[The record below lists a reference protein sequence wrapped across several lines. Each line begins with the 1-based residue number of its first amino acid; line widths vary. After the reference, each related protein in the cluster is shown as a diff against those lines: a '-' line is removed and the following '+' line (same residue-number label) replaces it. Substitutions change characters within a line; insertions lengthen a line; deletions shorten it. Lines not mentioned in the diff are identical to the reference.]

1 LTYLTPPLCE
11 RGNNDPVTH
20 AKGRGGRPRALVVAG
35 VVGIITA
42 GCAAAP
48 SRRAEAHN
56 PPPLHST
63 SRSTVANH
71 TTTTAIA
78 APTTTTAT
86 TPTETTAKPT
96 TTSPPETTATATTTT
111 TTPRIT
117 SLPAPAA
124 GFVAGHVTA
133 VGDSVMLDYQT
144 PLEADIPGV
153 DVEAAVSEQWGA
165 GEEELAQLKAGGRLG
180 AEVIVALGTNGPI
193 TATDFS
199 DMMTV
204 LQGASRIV
212 FVNIHVD
219 RPWQD
224 PNNAVLAQGAASYPG
239 VLIADWATLAAANPQ
254 WFGPDGTH
262 LAIDGPGAQELAS
275 LIATTLSSG

>member
-1 LTYLTPPLCE
+1 MA
-11 RGNNDPVTH
+11 PVTH
-20 AKGRGGRPRALVVAG
+20 ATGRGGRRRALLLVG
-35 VVGIITA
+35 VLGIIAA

-48 SRRAEAHN
+48 GRHAGAHN
-56 PPPLHST
+56 PSPLQST
-63 SRSTVANH
+63 SRTTAGDH

-78 APTTTTAT
+78 EPKLTPATTTATTAAPAEPKTTTVTAAPAAPTTTTT
-86 TPTETTAKPT
+86 TLRVTAL
-96 TTSPPETTATATTTT
+96 PP
-111 TTPRIT
+111 
-117 SLPAPAA
+117 PAA

-153 DVEAAVSEQWGA
+153 DVEAAVSEQWAA
-165 GEEELAQLKAGGRLG
+165 GEEELTQLKAEGRLG

-204 LQGASRIV
+204 LQGASRVV

-224 PNNAVLAQGAASYPG
+224 PNNAVLAQGAANYPV
-239 VLIADWATLAAANPQ
+239 VLIADWASLAAANPE

-262 LAIDGPGAQELAS
+262 LAIDGPGADALAQ
-275 LIATTLSSG
+275 LITTTLATG

>member
-1 LTYLTPPLCE
+1 VL
-11 RGNNDPVTH
+11 
-20 AKGRGGRPRALVVAG
+20 
-35 VVGIITA
+35 GIIAA

-48 SRRAEAHN
+48 GRHAGAHN
-56 PPPLHST
+56 PPPEQST
-63 SRSTVANH
+63 SRTTVGDH
-71 TTTTAIA
+71 TTTTAVA
-78 APTTTTAT
+78 EPKLTPATTTAT
-86 TPTETTAKPT
+86 TAAPAEPKT
-96 TTSPPETTATATTTT
+96 TTVTAAPAASTTTT
-111 TTPRIT
+111 TTSRVT
-117 SLPAPAA
+117 ALPPPAA

-153 DVEAAVSEQWGA
+153 DVEAAVSEQWAA
-165 GEEELAQLKAGGRLG
+165 GEEELTQLKAEGRLG

-199 DMMTV
+199 AMMTV

-224 PNNAVLAQGAASYPG
+224 PNNAVLAQGAANYPG
-239 VLIADWATLAAANPQ
+239 VLIADWASLAAANPE

-262 LAIDGPGAQELAS
+262 LAIDGPGAQALAS
-275 LIATTLSSG
+275 LITSTLSSG

>member
-1 LTYLTPPLCE
+1 
-11 RGNNDPVTH
+11 
-20 AKGRGGRPRALVVAG
+20 
-35 VVGIITA
+35 VVGVIGIIAA

-48 SRRAEAHN
+48 ARRAGAPK
-56 PPPLHST
+56 PPPVHST
-63 SRSTVANH
+63 SQTTVADN
-71 TTTTAIA
+71 
-78 APTTTTAT
+78 TTTTAT
-86 TPTETTAKPT
+86 AEPKATPAPPT
-96 TTSPPETTATATTTT
+96 TTAEAEPKLSPVTATTAAPATTT
-111 TTPRIT
+111 TTPRVT
-117 SLPAPAA
+117 ALPPPAA

-133 VGDSVMLDYQT
+133 VGDSVMLDYET

-153 DVEAAVSEQWGA
+153 DVKASVSEQWAA
-165 GEEELAQLKAGGRLG
+165 GEEELTQLKAEGRLG

-193 TATDFS
+193 TAADFS
-199 DMMTV
+199 DMMSL

-239 VLIADWATLAAANPQ
+239 VLIADWATLAAANPE

-262 LAIDGPGAQELAS
+262 LAIDGPGAQALAS
-275 LIATTLSSG
+275 LITSTLSSG

>member
-1 LTYLTPPLCE
+1 MA
-11 RGNNDPVTH
+11 PVTH
-20 AKGRGGRPRALVVAG
+20 ATGRGGRRRALLLVG
-35 VVGIITA
+35 VLGIIAA

-48 SRRAEAHN
+48 GRHAGAHN
-56 PPPLHST
+56 PSPLQST
-63 SRSTVANH
+63 SRTTAGDH

-78 APTTTTAT
+78 EPKLTPSTTTAT
-86 TPTETTAKPT
+86 TAAPAEPKT
-96 TTSPPETTATATTTT
+96 TTVTATPAASTTTTT
-111 TTPRIT
+111 TTPRDT
-117 SLPAPAA
+117 ALPPPSA

-153 DVEAAVSEQWGA
+153 DVEAAVSEQWAA
-165 GEEELAQLKAGGRLG
+165 GEEELTQLKAEGRLG

-204 LQGASRIV
+204 LQGASRVV

-224 PNNAVLAQGAASYPG
+224 PNNAVLAQGAANYPV
-239 VLIADWATLAAANPQ
+239 VLIADWASLAAAHPE

-262 LAIDGPGAQELAS
+262 LAIDGPGAQALAS
-275 LIATTLSSG
+275 LITTTLSSG